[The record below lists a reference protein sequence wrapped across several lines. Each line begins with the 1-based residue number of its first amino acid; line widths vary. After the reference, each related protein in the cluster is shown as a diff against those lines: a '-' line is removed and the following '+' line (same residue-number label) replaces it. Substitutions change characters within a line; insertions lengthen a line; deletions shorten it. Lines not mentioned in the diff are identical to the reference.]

1 VHLRC
6 EIQQNQRSSN
16 CKEKKDFKIIIIII
30 IHSLDLR
37 VKTHPNPRK
46 APISEEE
53 GKKEGLT
60 NKPLPL
66 VWSSFSP

>member
-1 VHLRC
+1 L
-6 EIQQNQRSSN
+6 QRI
-16 CKEKKDFKIIIIII
+16 KDFKIIIIII

-46 APISEEE
+46 APISEEK

-60 NKPLPL
+60 NKPRPL
-66 VWSSFSP
+66 VWSSFFP